1 VRDIHYVMTALFL
14 VVFVLVLLE
23 LTGVLPSK
31 FSFVE
36 FPLECCRYVCVLLIH
51 ANRKRV
57 VRVAESFFVSVN

>member
-1 VRDIHYVMTALFL
+1 MHYVTIALFL
-14 VVFVLVLLE
+14 IVFVLVLLE

-36 FPLECCRYVCVLLIH
+36 FHLECRRYVCVLLIH

-57 VRVAESFFVSVN
+57 VRVAEIFFVSVN